1 MVIKLVRKIA
11 MDGYNIAE
19 AKAHFSEL
27 IERVEAGE
35 TVEVLRRGKPAAKI
49 VPHTQPKSRIDF
61 AEIDAL
67 VAKQP
72 LQKTRAVD
80 IIREMRDAGY

>member
-1 MVIKLVRKIA
+1 

-19 AKAHFSEL
+19 AKANFSEL
-27 IERVEAGE
+27 VERAEAGE

-49 VPHTQPKSRIDF
+49 VPHTQSKTRIDF
-61 AEIDAL
+61 AAIDAL

-72 LQKTRAVD
+72 AQKTLAVD
-80 IIREMRDAGY
+80 IIREMRDARY